1 MDRLLMT
8 SIIDLI
14 AKIPYL
20 AKRLKITKGGGLAV
34 EPKAFEDLKD
44 QIFVC
49 DHQNPDGLVFWFD
62 EKDGK
67 QLFHIGQA
75 RRP

>member
-1 MDRLLMT
+1 MDA
-8 SIIDLI
+8 IINLI

-20 AKRLKITKGGGLAV
+20 AKRLKITKGGGLAANK
-34 EPKAFEDLKD
+34 KAFEEVKD
-44 QIFVC
+44 QVFIC
-49 DHQNPDGLVFWFD
+49 EPQNPNGLVFWFD